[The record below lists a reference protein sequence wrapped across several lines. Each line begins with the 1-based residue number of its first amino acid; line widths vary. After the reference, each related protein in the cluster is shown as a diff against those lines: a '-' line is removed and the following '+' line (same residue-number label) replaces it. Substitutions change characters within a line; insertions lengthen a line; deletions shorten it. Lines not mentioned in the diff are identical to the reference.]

1 MNQLATSQ
9 PRVTILMIARERHAL
24 TEAAIECVVA
34 NTPKPYRLIYTD
46 GQTPEWLWQRLEQR
60 SAEWG
65 LELVRHDEPLWPH
78 QLRNHVL
85 GSITTEYLV
94 FMDNDVMVSPGWLEP
109 LVTCADETNAGIV
122 GPLYM
127 WGDGNKLSVI
137 HMAGGYIKETS
148 TPEGTIEIQ
157 EHLFENADFSVVG
170 AQLTRHECYFVEFH
184 SMLIRTEALKKIG
197 GLDERLLT
205 AHKHIDIARAIKQL
219 GFPVYIEPKSRVDFL
234 HYAPYRLEDLTVYR
248 WRYSTVAVDKTI
260 QAYCEKWQVLDHP
273 RTFDLLRKHL
283 KKLASEIDP
292 IRATILGSSA
302 CHTPMQKS
310 ELQQTRSNL
319 LDQAVEAGY
328 NSQELK
334 QLSDAYRLAQAVTD
348 GGYRPCGRPFINH
361 LIGVSSVL
369 MRFGLK
375 IETVL
380 AGMLHTFYS
389 HGIRHPNGTHAAVAA
404 TELMLGGAGSP
415 VESRVRAY
423 TKLRAKG
430 LDAPLDFP
438 YVHLNILDAEV
449 IMIALATEIEVRLSG
464 EIVYSGKSNA
474 LPEIFENL
482 VMDICKT
489 LGVSGLAQTLAESKK
504 LPVVTPELLTNIP
517 SSYRLQ
523 ADKMRATPMS
533 NNLLFST

>member
-1 MNQLATSQ
+1 MNLLTTSQ

-34 NTPKPYRLIYTD
+34 NTSMPYRFIYTD

-85 GSITTEYLV
+85 GSITTDYLV
-94 FMDNDVMVSPGWLEP
+94 CIDNDVMVSPGWLEP
-109 LVTCADETNAGIV
+109 LVSCADETNAGIV

-137 HMAGGYIKETS
+137 HMAAGYIKKVT
-148 TPEGTIEIQ
+148 TPEGIIELQ
-157 EHLFENADFSVVG
+157 EHLFENVNLDIVRHK
-170 AQLTRHECYFVEFH
+170 LTRSECDFMEFH
-184 SMLIRTEALKKIG
+184 CMLIRTEVLKKIG
-197 GLDERLLT
+197 GFDERLLN
-205 AHKHIDIARAIKQL
+205 AHKHIDISLAIKQQ
-219 GFPVYIEPKSRVDFL
+219 GYKVYLEPTSRVDFL
-234 HYAPYRLEDLTVYR
+234 HYAPYRLEDLAVYR
-248 WRYSTVAVDKTI
+248 WRYSVAAVETSI

-273 RTFDLLRKHL
+273 KAFDLLRKHL
-283 KKLASEIDP
+283 KKLAAEIDP
-292 IRATILGSSA
+292 ILATFLGSTA

-310 ELQQTRSNL
+310 ELKQTRSDL
-319 LDQAVEAGY
+319 LDQAAEAGY
-328 NSQELK
+328 TTQELK
-334 QLSDAYRLAQAVTD
+334 QLSDAYRLAQALTD

-369 MRFGLK
+369 MHYGFK
-375 IETVL
+375 IETLL

-389 HGIRHPNGTHAAVAA
+389 HGIRHPNGVQAAVTA
-404 TELMLGGAGSP
+404 TEHMLGGVGSP

-438 YVHLNILDAEV
+438 YTHLNILDAEV
-449 IMIALATEIEVRLSG
+449 ILIALATEIEVRLSG
-464 EIVYSGKSNA
+464 EIAYSGKNNV
-474 LPEIFENL
+474 LPATFENL
-482 VMDICKT
+482 VMDICKN
-489 LGVSGLAQTLAESKK
+489 LGVSGLAQTLIESKK
-504 LPVVTPELLTNIP
+504 LPSVTQELLTNIP
-517 SSYRLQ
+517 ASYRLQ
-523 ADKMRATPMS
+523 ADKLRATPMS
-533 NNLLFST
+533 NNLLIST